1 MATHYEFERKRE
13 RQRLVA
19 IARTN
24 LRYFTDDREL
34 AEWIADLMEIAL
46 REQKTPR

>member
-13 RQRLVA
+13 RERLVA
-19 IARTN
+19 IARCN
-24 LRYFTDDREL
+24 MRYFRTDREL

-46 REQKTPR
+46 RDKKTPR